1 MKTYKTFEDFMTPVE
16 VKALLGDEYVYT
28 DLEPETIEDHKFL
41 ANYYETSLGHIK
53 LLDPAKHLY
62 SITTEDRTDFK
73 IALYTKKNADKIKD
87 NAYKYFMSGLE
98 ESLKDLKYPVI
109 ESVGQIN
116 IYSYL
121 NDELL
126 ESNFKQRFF
135 IEKFFTEY
143 KLKDSKNNYYLF
155 EI

>member
-1 MKTYKTFEDFMTPVE
+1 MYKTFEEFMSPVE
-16 VKALLGDEYVYT
+16 VKALLGNEYAYA

-121 NDELL
+121 NDDLL
-126 ESNFKQRFF
+126 EANFKQKFN
-135 IEKFFTEY
+135 IEKFLNQY
-143 KLKDSKNNYYLF
+143 KLKAVKNDFYLF
-155 EI
+155 EL